1 MLSRRKTNRKEGPM
15 EKNINDM
22 PEEEKV
28 EKDYQNNN
36 CNMKV

>member
-22 PEEEKV
+22 LEEEKV
-28 EKDYQNNN
+28 EKSETEI
-36 CNMKV
+36 